1 MGVDE
6 FQGYYFARP
15 MALDAW
21 LALLQP
27 VDQPLPVLPL
37 ARA

>member
-1 MGVDE
+1 VDE